1 MNKVIAT
8 ISREIDKLNPRE
20 KTLGVIVL
28 FTVFGYF
35 SYTYIFASTFKRLV
49 GTGQAVIALN
59 TELNRQAKVKQKGI
73 ELEKELKELKS
84 ELEDKQLASKK
95 VEEALKARDQ
105 INKVLE
111 ALEKTA
117 KKLSMKLENITVK
130 TNVITKS
137 REYTEE
143 AMPGAK
149 KGKGK
154 TDGERTRSVRV
165 KYIHNRV
172 HLTCISQYRAA
183 LEYLAKIRRLP
194 YSLSILSVDLMKE
207 EKAKSANSIQMSIDM
222 EIFFK

>member
-1 MNKVIAT
+1 MNKIIAI
-8 ISREIDKLNPRE
+8 ISREIEKLSPRE
-20 KTLGVIVL
+20 KTLGIIVL
-28 FTVFGYF
+28 FVLFGYF
-35 SYTYIFASTFKRLV
+35 SYTYIFASTFQRLI

-59 TELNRQAKVKQKGI
+59 TELNRQAKVKRKGM
-73 ELEKELKELKS
+73 ELERNLKQLKS
-84 ELEDKQLASKK
+84 ELEGKQFESKK

-117 KKLSMKLENITVK
+117 KKLSMELGNITVK

-149 KGKGK
+149 KGKGEG
-154 TDGERTRSVRV
+154 GETTKSVRV

-172 HLTCISQYRAA
+172 HLTCLSQYRAA
-183 LEYLAKIRRLP
+183 LDYLAKIKRLP
-194 YSLSILSVDLMKE
+194 YALSILSVEMSQKDE
-207 EKAKSANSIQMSIDM
+207 AKSVDLIQTEIDM